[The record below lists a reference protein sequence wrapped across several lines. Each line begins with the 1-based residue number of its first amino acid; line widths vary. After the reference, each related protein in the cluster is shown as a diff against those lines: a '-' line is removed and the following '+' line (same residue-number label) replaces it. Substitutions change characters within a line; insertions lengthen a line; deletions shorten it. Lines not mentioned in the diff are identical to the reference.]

1 MDQTV
6 AIVVGAVIVAVIIV
20 AIVAI
25 SRSGGTT
32 VVRRD

>member
-6 AIVVGAVIVAVIIV
+6 AIVIGASIVALIIV

>member
-6 AIVVGAVIVAVIIV
+6 AIVIGASIVALIIV

-25 SRSGGTT
+25 SRSGVTT

>member
-6 AIVVGAVIVAVIIV
+6 AIVVGAIIVALIIV